1 MSIPAPHFVLY
12 SHSRPEAEEAP
23 SRWRFVL
30 TPLAGGNRLEAED
43 EEPEMPG
50 ERVALLAVIRGLEA
64 LDQPSRVTLVTESR
78 YVVRGLRFGLPQWR
92 RANWCW
98 EHFGEMV
105 PIKNRDLWQRLE
117 RSLQFHQV
125 DCRLQTFSE
134 TGERAGATGSAS
146 AAPSNSPAKRR
157 FRIDSAH
164 SAWDRHPPCQE
175 KGNSPQRAESMAKAA
190 S

>member
-1 MSIPAPHFVLY
+1 MIPAPHFLLY
-12 SHSRPEAEEAP
+12 SQSQPQEEEGP

-30 TPLAGGNRLEAED
+30 TPVTGGPPLEAED
-43 EEPEMPG
+43 AEPELSH
-50 ERVALLAVIRGLEA
+50 ERVALLSVIRGLEA

-125 DCRLQTFSE
+125 ECKLQTA
-134 TGERAGATGSAS
+134 RDAAS
-146 AAPSNSPAKRR
+146 SNTPPKRR
-157 FRIDSAH
+157 YRIDSAH
-164 SAWDRHPPCQE
+164 TEGLDS
-175 KGNSPQRAESMAKAA
+175 QRRQVVAA
-190 S
+190 AG

>member
-1 MSIPAPHFVLY
+1 MSVPAPHFVLF
-12 SHSRPEAEEAP
+12 SQARPEADEVS

-30 TPLAGGNRLEAED
+30 TPATGGEKLVAED
-43 EEPEMPG
+43 DEPEMAS

-64 LDQPSRVTLVTESR
+64 LDQPSRVTLLTESR

-92 RANWCW
+92 RSNWCW

-125 DCRLQTFSE
+125 ECRLQTVSE
-134 TGERAGATGSAS
+134 GNAEEST
-146 AAPSNSPAKRR
+146 APSNPPPRRR

-164 SAWDRHPPCQE
+164 SSGP
-175 KGNSPQRAESMAKAA
+175 AA
-190 S
+190 PVRSSVAAAG